1 MSVSLLQLWI
11 PIVAGTSLAWIA
23 SGLIHMVIKYHNSDY
38 QQLDNEEAILDALRG
53 GTHKLGLHQFPY
65 CGDAK
70 NMQDESVQA
79 KFNKGP
85 VGIISLMPNGMPPL
99 GKLMGQQIGHFL
111 VGSILIA
118 YCASL
123 ALQPGADYMSVFR
136 FVATVGFLAFGWAAI
151 PYSIWFG
158 MQWSMTARYLLDALI
173 YGLVIAGTFAW
184 LWP

>member
-11 PIVAGTSLAWIA
+11 PILAGTGLAWIA

-38 QQLDNEEAILDALRG
+38 QQLDNEEAVLDALRG
-53 GTHKLGLHQFPY
+53 GSQKLGLHQFPY
-65 CGDAK
+65 CGDVK
-70 NMQDESVQA
+70 NMQDETVQA

-85 VGIISLMPNGMPPL
+85 VGIISLAPNGMPPM
-99 GKLMGQQIGHFL
+99 GKLMAQQIGHFL
-111 VGSILIA
+111 FGSILIA
-118 YCASL
+118 YCATL
-123 ALQPGADYMSVFR
+123 ALAPGADYMSVFR
-136 FVATVGFLAFGWAAI
+136 FVAAVGFLAFGWAAI

-158 MQWSMTARYLLDALI
+158 MQWSMTAKYLLDALI